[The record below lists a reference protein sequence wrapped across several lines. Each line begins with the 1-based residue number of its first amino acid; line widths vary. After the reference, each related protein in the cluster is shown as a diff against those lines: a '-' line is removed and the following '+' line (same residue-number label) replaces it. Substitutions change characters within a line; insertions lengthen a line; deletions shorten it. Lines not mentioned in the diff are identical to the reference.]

1 MSDTTTAATGP
12 GAGYRVR
19 RALTTAELTVLRER
33 IDTAPTVQDLLIT
46 VVVGVFGALLADL
59 GETVTDRSPGDH
71 INPRQYVILQN
82 QWQAITAAATNRAN
96 AFGDA
101 ATLALELVNLMPAV
115 YDDPTVPDVDLTSR
129 DHRPDQY
136 RLEFSR
142 DAGDEI
148 AACEAHLAALAERYG
163 SGSATYRMA
172 LDSWHRQL
180 AGLFST
186 RLGAATTVHRDG
198 PLSFTVVTEPGL
210 VYGVIFRGQQRRC
223 TSGDC
228 HAVADDPPPAP
239 ADQPVW
245 RPAHTGAAV
254 LDHEHVPTYPFGA
267 PEPGTWTS
275 RS

>member
-1 MSDTTTAATGP
+1 MSDTTAATGP
-12 GAGYRVR
+12 SSGYRIR
-19 RALTTAELTVLRER
+19 RPLTTAELSVLRDR
-33 IDTAPTVQDLLIT
+33 IDTAPTVQDLLVT

-59 GETVTDRSPGDH
+59 GETVTDRSPDDR
-71 INPRQYVILQN
+71 IDPRQYAIPQT

-101 ATLALELVNLMPAV
+101 VTLALELTNLMPAV
-115 YDDPTVPDVDLTSR
+115 YDNPAVPVPDLTGR

-142 DAGDEI
+142 DVGDEI
-148 AACEAHLAALAERYG
+148 AACEAHLTALAGQYG
-163 SGSATYRMA
+163 TGSATYRMA

-180 AGLFST
+180 ASLFST

-210 VYGVIFRGQQRRC
+210 VYGVIFHGQQRRC

-228 HAVADDPPPAP
+228 HAVADDTPPGSAEPPA
-239 ADQPVW
+239 W
-245 RPAHTGAAV
+245 RAAHTGAAL
-254 LDHEHVPTYPFGA
+254 LDHEHIPTYPFGA
-267 PEPGTWTS
+267 PQPGTWTS
-275 RS
+275 HS